1 MRRSEKIWGLILIAP
16 LAIGLLAF
24 VIVPVLY
31 SLFVAFSEY
40 DLINPP
46 VFTGMEN
53 LKTLVTDPYFFKSLG
68 NTFLNI
74 IGVPIAM
81 FISLTAALMLTKVKA
96 LSGFFKSVF
105 FLPAICSSVAVTFM
119 WKYMLDYNYGIV
131 NWALEH
137 LGFQK
142 ILFLADNMAMP
153 SMITMGVWG
162 GIGVIVLLYFAALKN
177 VPSVYYEAAM
187 IDGANAWHQFWNI
200 TMPAISPITLY
211 ILVTQVIG
219 ALQDSTRFMVMSGN
233 GASEDFTTA
242 GVYVYQQ
249 AFTFGVPG
257 YASMV
262 AWALGLIIILFT
274 ALNFGLSNK
283 WVSYDA

>member
-96 LSGFFKSVF
+96 LSGFF
-105 FLPAICSSVAVTFM
+105 
-119 WKYMLDYNYGIV
+119 
-131 NWALEH
+131 
-137 LGFQK
+137 
-142 ILFLADNMAMP
+142 
-153 SMITMGVWG
+153 
-162 GIGVIVLLYFAALKN
+162 
-177 VPSVYYEAAM
+177 
-187 IDGANAWHQFWNI
+187 
-200 TMPAISPITLY
+200 
-211 ILVTQVIG
+211 
-219 ALQDSTRFMVMSGN
+219 
-233 GASEDFTTA
+233 
-242 GVYVYQQ
+242 
-249 AFTFGVPG
+249 
-257 YASMV
+257 
-262 AWALGLIIILFT
+262 
-274 ALNFGLSNK
+274 
-283 WVSYDA
+283 

>member
-1 MRRSEKIWGLILIAP
+1 MIAP

-249 AFTFGVPG
+249 TFTFGVPG